1 VTVLLRSAMYVS
13 PIELAVWW
21 IAFSLVVAPREHRF
35 GWRRVFAGFVIGHVG
50 ATVSTAAL
58 QMWEAQAFPNPD
70 LIPERIDVGASYGFF
85 AFAALAT
92 YHGSARRRLL
102 WAAGLVAAAAGGN
115 GPGFR
120 MDGHRARDRGAAGFR
135 VLPTRESR
143 RRGAP
148 RGARPGPAAV
158 RDGALIRHGPRS
170 HGFGSAEFHRA
181 TDCGGAAEF
190 DDAAEPLVPVARAT
204 CDT

>member
-1 VTVLLRSAMYVS
+1 MYVS

-21 IAFSLVVAPREHRF
+21 IAFSLVVAPREHRS

-102 WAAGLVAAAAGGN
+102 WAAVHHEARL
-115 GPGFR
+115 
-120 MDGHRARDRGAAGFR
+120 RARR
-135 VLPTRESR
+135 LYEME
-143 RRGAP
+143 
-148 RGARPGPAAV
+148 
-158 RDGALIRHGPRS
+158 H
-170 HGFGSAEFHRA
+170 
-181 TDCGGAAEF
+181 
-190 DDAAEPLVPVARAT
+190 
-204 CDT
+204 

>member
-1 VTVLLRSAMYVS
+1 MYVS

-21 IAFSLVVAPREHRF
+21 VAFSLVVVPREHRS

-92 YHGSARRRLL
+92 YHGPARRRLL
-102 WAAGLVAAAAGGN
+102 WAAGLVAAAAGGMVLDF
-115 GPGFR
+115 GWTAIGHAIAVLLGFACYR
-120 MDGHRARDRGAAGFR
+120 LVNPDAAVHHEARVRARRLYEMEHCSGTGLGPVGSDRQSW
-135 VLPTRESR
+135 T
-143 RRGAP
+143 
-148 RGARPGPAAV
+148 
-158 RDGALIRHGPRS
+158 ALRIATAQQSSTTLRS
-170 HGFGSAEFHRA
+170 HSSRLPE
-181 TDCGGAAEF
+181 
-190 DDAAEPLVPVARAT
+190 
-204 CDT
+204 

>member
-1 VTVLLRSAMYVS
+1 MEQSTSLHELGINPVTVLLRSDMYVS

-35 GWRRVFAGFVIGHVG
+35 GWRRVFAGFVIGHVD

-102 WAAGLVAAAAGGN
+102 WAAGLVTAAAGGMVLDF
-115 GPGFR
+115 GWTAIGHTIAVLLGFGCYR
-120 MDGHRARDRGAAGFR
+120 LVNPDAAMHHEARVRARRLYGMG
-135 VLPTRESR
+135 
-143 RRGAP
+143 
-148 RGARPGPAAV
+148 
-158 RDGALIRHGPRS
+158 H
-170 HGFGSAEFHRA
+170 
-181 TDCGGAAEF
+181 
-190 DDAAEPLVPVARAT
+190 
-204 CDT
+204 